1 MLTLFAAPYLQSHR
15 NYLQRWQTGRSRITQ
30 SGGSSGSSG
39 GVVPAV
45 VKVVNV
51 ISDIGHGAQKVAKK
65 VGKASQPLISHSAA
79 QWRRTVDQHIMPS
92 LNQGLAFVGE
102 KAAEGLSSGVDVIA
116 DAVMGS
122 EAKDETSVAFQ
133 TLHRALVYPNDTSTF
148 LPNHDVIQ
156 YEPKARMLLH
166 VSDIS
171 PCHSQ
176 PISQQ
181 FCRPVHCTG

>member
-1 MLTLFAAPYLQSHR
+1 MMYTLFAAPYLQSHR

-30 SGGSSGSSG
+30 SGGSSGGGG

-116 DAVMGS
+116 EAVMGS
-122 EAKDETSVAFQ
+122 EAKEETSAAFQ
-133 TLHRALVYPNDTSTF
+133 TLHRALVYPNDTESRF

-156 YEPKARMLLH
+156 YEEEPKARMRAAAA
-166 VSDIS
+166 
-171 PCHSQ
+171 C
-176 PISQQ
+176 
-181 FCRPVHCTG
+181 F

>member
-1 MLTLFAAPYLQSHR
+1 MIPFLDGLSYFMMYTLFAAPYLQSHR
-15 NYLQRWQTGRSRITQ
+15 NYLQRWQTGRSRISQ
-30 SGGSSGSSG
+30 PGNSGGG

-116 DAVMGS
+116 EAVMGT
-122 EAKDETSVAFQ
+122 EAKEETSVAFQ
-133 TLHRALVYPNDTSTF
+133 TLHRALVNDTSKF

-156 YEPKARMLLH
+156 YEEESKAR
-166 VSDIS
+166 IY
-171 PCHSQ
+171 
-176 PISQQ
+176 
-181 FCRPVHCTG
+181 